1 MLSKMKPIGIERA
14 KELFREADESFLRGK
29 LDTVDQQALIDEAD
43 RAYRSEIWDRKR
55 PINGCSATTL
65 LATRKDIPAD
75 GEVFLI
81 IDVPANC
88 VVVFQPFVP
97 SVGGRRKMTTEDV
110 HVHATNSRQKC
121 ANDRALLSIRRHLQA
136 ALRAA

>member
-1 MLSKMKPIGIERA
+1 MLSKMKSIGIGRA
-14 KELFREADESFLRGK
+14 KELFREADESFLQYK

-55 PINGCSATTL
+55 PINDCPAATL

-75 GEVFLI
+75 GEIFLI
-81 IDVPANC
+81 VDVVADR

-97 SVGGRRKMTTEDV
+97 AVGGRQKMTAKDV

-121 ANDRALLSIRRHLQA
+121 ANDRALLSIRRELAAALQA
-136 ALRAA
+136 A